1 MVRVKALYAVESTR
15 QGIEGNEGKFCQREV
30 MGEGGEMG
38 KREGKDERG
47 NNMRRTKTGIQRG
60 SFKQRRDGVAGR
72 AHSYF
77 LLFVPSFCYFYRH
90 FSHKRCSDYVIR
102 HGVPLRASPGLAER
116 HGVSLH

>member
-1 MVRVKALYAVESTR
+1 MGRVKALYAVKSTR

-38 KREGKDERG
+38 KGEGKDERG
-47 NNMRRTKTGIQRG
+47 NDMRRTETGLQRG

-77 LLFVPSFCYFYRH
+77 LLFVPSFAIFASIFR
-90 FSHKRCSDYVIR
+90 FDYVIR

-116 HGVSLH
+116 HGVSA